1 MTIEAGL
8 NKFIE
13 SINQGY
19 AYNDEL
25 RKIARVSESELDTEY
40 VQIANRIKMAYTD
53 FAPDVD
59 TSHLGFDIGR
69 GVSIGEKNSLVKNI
83 KLKYTENIDVISNV
97 NDLEKLLISEV
108 HGDSGYDTLLADVRS
123 IGTVFYLLRPLYR
136 KETREKYID
145 IQGKQLNIFTYH
157 SNDEKKEFVLFNS
170 RETLFARK
178 EMQRMVIPSLLKNY
192 EEKNPNQN
200 HKLSIR
206 VGSFRENNKMWF
218 DVYVRSVVGF
228 KIMSKLKIFTMND
241 DIDG

>member
-97 NDLEKLLISEV
+97 NDLEKLLIS
-108 HGDSGYDTLLADVRS
+108 
-123 IGTVFYLLRPLYR
+123 
-136 KETREKYID
+136 
-145 IQGKQLNIFTYH
+145 
-157 SNDEKKEFVLFNS
+157 
-170 RETLFARK
+170 
-178 EMQRMVIPSLLKNY
+178 
-192 EEKNPNQN
+192 
-200 HKLSIR
+200 
-206 VGSFRENNKMWF
+206 
-218 DVYVRSVVGF
+218 
-228 KIMSKLKIFTMND
+228 
-241 DIDG
+241 